1 MGCIVVPDV
10 YPTAEWAIARLQA
23 EATYQLEVMQSASST
38 ANNDE
43 NGPSDENPPSS
54 PADASPND
62 PKDPARLI
70 GRYHCTSRN
79 RHGHLTVTTEDVSFK
94 QDLTKDRSW
103 RLRYDQIKAIQKVA
117 SPHSQI
123 PPQLSL
129 PKRSNP
135 DLSQT
140 SLRHAYGRY

>member
-1 MGCIVVPDV
+1 MGCIVRPDLC
-10 YPTAEWAIARLQA
+10 PIAEWAIARLQA
-23 EATYQLEVMQSASST
+23 EATYQLEVMQAASST
-38 ANNDE
+38 ANNHE
-43 NGPSDENPPSS
+43 HSPSDENPPSS
-54 PADASPND
+54 LADASPND
-62 PKDPARLI
+62 SKDSARLI

-79 RHGHLTVTTEDVSFK
+79 RHGHMTVTTEDVSFK

-123 PPQLSL
+123 HPQLAL
-129 PKRSNP
+129 PKPSNP

-140 SLRHAYGRY
+140 SLWHEYGHY